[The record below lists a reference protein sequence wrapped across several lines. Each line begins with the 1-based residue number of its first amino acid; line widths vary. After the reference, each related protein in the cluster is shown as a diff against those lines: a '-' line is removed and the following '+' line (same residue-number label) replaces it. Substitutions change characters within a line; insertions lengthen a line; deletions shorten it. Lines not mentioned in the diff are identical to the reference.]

1 MEYQSNRRKGKVA
14 TAVCPGSFDPPT
26 NGHMDVIRRSIS
38 LFDQVVV
45 AVIRNLSKAPM
56 FESDERVA
64 ILRRLFAG
72 QPTVEIASFDGLLVD
87 FARARNVNVIVKGL
101 RAVSDFDYEL
111 QMAQMN
117 HRLTGIDTVFIPT
130 SPEHAYLSSSLVKE
144 VGSLGGTVDGLVP
157 EDVARM
163 MKERWTYES

>member
-1 MEYQSNRRKGKVA
+1 MA

-45 AVIRNLSKAPM
+45 AVIRNLSKTPM
-56 FESDERVA
+56 FRSGERVA
-64 ILRRLFAG
+64 MLSDLLADE
-72 QPTVEIASFDGLLVD
+72 PTVEIASFDGLLVD

-117 HRLTGIDTVFIPT
+117 HRLSGIDTVFIPT

-157 EDVARM
+157 AEVARL
-163 MKERWTYES
+163 MKERWFHER